1 MNRLFTFFKISLIVV
16 LFSSTSFGQDID
28 QQLSFKL
35 SNDKFADKDQY
46 FTNGLYFQ
54 YQRELNRNFILPKTD
69 TNKLQL
75 SISLGNEI
83 YSPTS
88 LSSIS
93 TSDFDRPFAG
103 WLFGKLEVGSIKERS
118 AFFLG
123 FETGITGEES
133 QAGSLQIALH
143 EFFGIDSRP
152 TWIEEIELKWLF
164 NAKTVHIFDLSSNSK
179 NALHYRI
186 SPSLGTKDIYL
197 ENDLS
202 YFFGKLN
209 PFQNSSRIGIVDTRA
224 AKEFFGYVSVGYK
237 YVAHNTLI
245 QGSLFSNDV
254 LFTTDITRHILKSEV
269 GAVLQT
275 KQNTFKVIYSFN
287 TKETPR
293 STSHIYGSLVYA
305 RRF

>member
-1 MNRLFTFFKISLIVV
+1 MASNAV
-16 LFSSTSFGQDID
+16 FGQDID
-28 QQLSFKL
+28 QQLSFQL
-35 SNDKFADKDQY
+35 SNDKFADRDQY
-46 FTNGLYFQ
+46 FTSGLYFR
-54 YQRELNRNFILPKTD
+54 YQKEVNRNFIVPKTD
-69 TNKLQL
+69 TNRLQL

-103 WLFGKLEVGSIKERS
+103 WLFGKFEVGSIKERS

-133 QAGSLQIALH
+133 LAGTLQIALH
-143 EFFGIDSRP
+143 DLFGIDSRP
-152 TWIEEIELKWLF
+152 TWVEEIEFKWLF
-164 NAKTVHIFDLSSNSK
+164 NLKTVHTFDLTSNSR
-179 NALHYRI
+179 NALQYRI

-197 ENDLS
+197 ENDIR

-209 PFQNSSRIGIVDTRA
+209 PFQNSSRIGLVNTSS

-245 QGSLFSNDV
+245 QGSLFSDDV
-254 LFTTDITRHILKSEV
+254 LFTSDITNHILKAEV
-269 GAVLQT
+269 GAVFQA
-275 KQNTFKVIYSFN
+275 KKNMFKVIYNFN

-305 RRF
+305 RSF

>member
-1 MNRLFTFFKISLIVV
+1 M
-16 LFSSTSFGQDID
+16 FSSTIFGQDID

-46 FTNGLYFQ
+46 FTNGLYLQ
-54 YQRELNRNFILPKTD
+54 YQRGLNRNFVLPKTD
-69 TNKLQL
+69 INNLQL
-75 SISLGNEI
+75 RVSLGNEI

-133 QAGSLQIALH
+133 QAGALQIALH
-143 EFFGIDSRP
+143 DFFGIDSRP
-152 TWIEEIELKWLF
+152 TWIEEIEFKWLF
-164 NAKTVHIFDLSSNSK
+164 NLKTVHTFDLSSNSK
-179 NALHYRI
+179 NALHYQI

-197 ENDLS
+197 ENDIS
-202 YFFGKLN
+202 YYFGKLN
-209 PFQNSSRIGIVDTRA
+209 PFQNSSRIGVVDTSSS
-224 AKEFFGYVSVGYK
+224 KEFFGYVSMGYK

-245 QGSLFSNDV
+245 QGSIFSEDI
-254 LFTTDITRHILKSEV
+254 LFTSDITNHILKAEV
-269 GAVLQT
+269 GAVLQA
-275 KQNTFKVIYSFN
+275 KQNLFKIIYNFN

-305 RRF
+305 RSF